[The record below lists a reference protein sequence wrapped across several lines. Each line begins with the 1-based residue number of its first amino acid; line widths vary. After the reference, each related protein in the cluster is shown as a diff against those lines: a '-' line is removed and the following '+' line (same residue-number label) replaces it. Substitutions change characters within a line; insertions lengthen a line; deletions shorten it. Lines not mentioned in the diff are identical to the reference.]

1 MKHLSTK
8 MMLGLLALVLITISL
23 LWFYQIVFLEEN
35 YMSKKIEGI
44 EGELQAVYADETL
57 VTDTQLNDA
66 LDELSYRYNLI
77 IERVSYTGDTLYATG
92 SMMGSMMQ
100 GMTRS
105 MGRMNPRFQIM
116 QEAIGGVVGR
126 LETQHTRFQSDVML
140 LSMPVERTENNG
152 EVLLVTMPL
161 ESVEETVALLKEQLM
176 QVTLVLTAL
185 TVIIGV
191 MLARIVVKPISLLT
205 EAAKEIA
212 QGRLD
217 TRVPVKSKDEIGQL
231 TETFNE
237 MAVQLSQIEE
247 IRREFIANVSH
258 ELRTPLSLIQGY
270 AETIRDLSG
279 DHPEKRTKHAGII
292 LDESRRLSDIVDDM
306 LHLSRLQSG
315 SLDMEM
321 EPVQLAKI
329 VKKVKNSFLLMAEN
343 RDIQLTH
350 TISSEN
356 LVLADSRRI
365 EQVLVNLVGNA
376 FHYTPDGG
384 SISIKTSNEEGRVRV
399 SIADNGSGIPQEE
412 LEQIWERYYRSNRHH
427 PGSFQTGSGLGLAI
441 VKNILENHE
450 ALYGVESQE
459 GEGTVFWFK
468 LKMVEA

>member
-8 MMLGLLALVLITISL
+8 MMLGLLVLVLITISL

-57 VTDTQLNDA
+57 ETDAQLNDA

-77 IERVSYTGDTLYATG
+77 IERVSYAGDTLYATS

-116 QEAIGGVVGR
+116 QEALGGVVGR

-140 LSMPVERTENNG
+140 LSMPVERTESNG

-217 TRVPVKSKDEIGQL
+217 THVPVKSRDEIGQL

-237 MAVQLSQIEE
+237 MAVKLSQIEE

-315 SLDMEM
+315 SMDMEV
-321 EPVQLAKI
+321 EPVQLAEI
-329 VKKVKNSFLLMAEN
+329 IKKVGNSFLLLAEN
-343 RDIQLTH
+343 NGIQLTQ
-350 TISSEN
+350 TISSES
-356 LVLADSRRI
+356 LVMADSRRI

-376 FHYTPDGG
+376 FHYTPKGG
-384 SISIKTSNEEGRVRV
+384 SISIVTTEEEGQVRV
-399 SIADNGSGIPQEE
+399 SIADTGSGIPQEE
-412 LEQIWERYYRSNRHH
+412 LEQIWERYYRSNHHH

-441 VKNILENHE
+441 VKNILESHE

-468 LKMVEA
+468 LKVKG